1 MVVMS
6 EESENTEKLEE
17 QAPKRKKKLII
28 PWKGIGLYCL
38 PAIVTFIL
46 FIIMHNMMVKAPPSR
61 EEIEALLT
69 KKENS
74 PEDSINKE
82 ENNSDQAAA
91 EEEEKLEQSSDIPF
105 IGPKHYYQ
113 SFTGALATDLKND
126 TGILTIEL
134 AVSIFMGKLNAD
146 KYFENFKKFE
156 PALRS
161 VLLGVMRSKTKVEIE
176 SKKGK
181 DQLKLEMLKAINKEL
196 KNLGADPEIK
206 TVQFTKI
213 LII

>member
-6 EESENTEKLEE
+6 EESENTEELEE

-69 KKENS
+69 KRENS
-74 PEDSINKE
+74 LE
-82 ENNSDQAAA
+82 ESMHNEEKNSNQEAP
-91 EEEEKLEQSSDIPF
+91 EEEKLEQGSDIPF
-105 IGPKHYYQ
+105 IGPQHYYQ

>member
-1 MVVMS
+1 MS
-6 EESENTEKLEE
+6 EEGENTEELEE
-17 QAPKRKKKLII
+17 QAPKRKKRLII
-28 PWKGIGLYCL
+28 PWKAISLYCL
-38 PAIVTFIL
+38 PAIGTFLL
-46 FIIMHNMMVKAPPSR
+46 FIIMHNMMVKTPPSR
-61 EEIEALLT
+61 EEIKELLT
-69 KKENS
+69 KKEITADGSDTKLEKNS
-74 PEDSINKE
+74 NE
-82 ENNSDQAAA
+82 EATN
-91 EEEEKLEQSSDIPF
+91 EEKLEQGSDIPF
-105 IGPKHYYQ
+105 IGPQHYYQ

-161 VLLGVMRSKTKVEIE
+161 VLLGVMRSKTKVEVE
-176 SKKGK
+176 SKEGK
-181 DQLKLEMLKAINKEL
+181 DQLKIEMLKAINEEL
-196 KNLGADPEIK
+196 KNLGAEPEIK